1 MPRLLRI
8 GNGGN
13 QWASPGMMPSLP
25 GMGDGRTSLD
35 LAFHSP
41 VTSSPFLG
49 VTPNSHFAPGRR
61 FGLELLQSML
71 QKEHELNLTGSYN
84 TPLLGT
90 LTYAVPR

>member
-1 MPRLLRI
+1 MYP
-8 GNGGN
+8 
-13 QWASPGMMPSLP
+13 
-25 GMGDGRTSLD
+25 
-35 LAFHSP
+35 
-41 VTSSPFLG
+41 SPFLG